1 MYTLLVSGLITLL
14 MTLAGG
20 LGLLTHAW
28 LQQTRFDVRQVD
40 FSNLSRDLE
49 HYRVEAGVY
58 PDSLQAMAD
67 RVGFEHVRP
76 VDSVAVHYTKT
87 TSLTGALWTYD
98 RAGLV
103 SQDVLDVRDVAAVF
117 GASPCA
123 STGTF
128 VTATAWCGRDRD
140 AWRVAE
146 SKDLAAAD
154 LALQRS
160 HLNFT
165 ARKFALYYT
174 ANGSFPNPGI
184 GTVTLAAQVGYA
196 GSAGN
201 CAGVWNW
208 GGIPL
213 GCDDLFTTRGQEV
226 AYVYQSS
233 KSIEL
238 TAPSVW
244 RSNTGQVVALSI
256 PLSLP

>member
-1 MYTLLVSGLITLL
+1 M
-14 MTLAGG
+14 
-20 LGLLTHAW
+20 
-28 LQQTRFDVRQVD
+28 
-40 FSNLSRDLE
+40 
-49 HYRVEAGVY
+49 
-58 PDSLQAMAD
+58 
-67 RVGFEHVRP
+67 
-76 VDSVAVHYTKT
+76 
-87 TSLTGALWTYD
+87 
-98 RAGLV
+98 
-103 SQDVLDVRDVAAVF
+103 
-117 GASPCA
+117 
-123 STGTF
+123 
-128 VTATAWCGRDRD
+128 
-140 AWRVAE
+140 
-146 SKDLAAAD
+146 
-154 LALQRS
+154 
-160 HLNFT
+160 
-165 ARKFALYYT
+165 YYT